1 MNVLKKHKGINAKEL
16 SKILF
21 LSGMLAWPLI
31 QFAIFY
37 VYMNYNNILM
47 AFKGMYPNGD
57 TYWVGLKNFIEVF
70 NGADTEIIF
79 ISVWNNLKM
88 SFITTI
94 IGLPLNILFAFY
106 LYKKK
111 FGSTAIR
118 IVYMLPSMVAGI
130 VMTML
135 FMKFVE
141 LGLPKMF
148 EEYFGASIPN
158 LIRNNNTAF
167 GVQVFYTLWL
177 GFSSSLLIYSNAM
190 FAIDEST
197 IEAGVIDGTTPFLEL
212 WYIVVPMI
220 FPTISTYVITGVS
233 SLLTLSGSLYV
244 FYGLNDVPKQTYMLG
259 YYMFRIGK
267 SGELTQYP
275 MASAVSVLITLVSL
289 PLLLGVRWLCER
301 IDPMRE
307 INEDI
312 S

>member
-1 MNVLKKHKGINAKEL
+1 MDSTKKTIKQVSKDRAK
-16 SKILF
+16 IVF
-21 LSGMLAWPLI
+21 LTCMLAWPLI

-47 AFKGMYPNGD
+47 AFQGMKPNGD
-57 TYWVGLKNFIEVF
+57 TYWKGLQNFVDVI
-70 NGADTEIIF
+70 NGADTELIL
-79 ISVWNNLKM
+79 ISVWNNFKM
-88 SFITTI
+88 SFITTV
-94 IGLPLNILFAFY
+94 IGLPLNILFSYY

-118 IVYMLPSMVAGI
+118 IVYMVPSMVSGV

-141 LGLPKMF
+141 LGLPVMF
-148 EEYFGASIPN
+148 REYFNIEIPN
-158 LIRNNNTAF
+158 LIRNNETAF
-167 GVQVFYTLWL
+167 GVQVFYALWL

-190 FAIDEST
+190 FAIDMST
-197 IEAGVIDGTTPFLEL
+197 IEAGVIDGTTPMLEL

-220 FPTISTYVITGVS
+220 FPTISTYVITGVAS
-233 SLLTLSGSLYV
+233 ILTMSGSLYI

-267 SGELTQYP
+267 AGDLTAFP
-275 MASAVSVLITLVSL
+275 MAAAVSVLVTIVSL
-289 PLLLGVRWLCER
+289 PMLMGVRKLCDKL
-301 IDPMRE
+301 DPMRE
-307 INEDI
+307 VNEDI